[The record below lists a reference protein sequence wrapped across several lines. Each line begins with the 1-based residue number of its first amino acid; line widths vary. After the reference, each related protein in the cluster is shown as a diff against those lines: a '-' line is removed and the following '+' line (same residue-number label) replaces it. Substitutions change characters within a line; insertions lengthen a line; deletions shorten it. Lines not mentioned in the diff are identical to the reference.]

1 MAGSGEHPAVR
12 RTPSRGRSPAR
23 SSQLRNDCRPRHVQ
37 DDGDSPRRESSFLV
51 LPMLPIERHSGPAFA
66 GVYRYPPLKGMG
78 SSGNRYHT
86 LFIAFEIRLQYVVLR
101 LPNRRLDIRP
111 HVQESLVGLD
121 SEWEGHLTRWVL
133 AIQSEL
139 LTDTALP
146 PFPAAGGAPPEG
158 EALAS
163 ESDSRV
169 KGQMET
175 GDTADRA
182 TKNPQ
187 IARGRDVTSLGRSGV
202 PLTQPTAASAILVAS
217 ASM

>member
-1 MAGSGEHPAVR
+1 M
-12 RTPSRGRSPAR
+12 
-23 SSQLRNDCRPRHVQ
+23 
-37 DDGDSPRRESSFLV
+37 
-51 LPMLPIERHSGPAFA
+51 
-66 GVYRYPPLKGMG
+66 
-78 SSGNRYHT
+78 
-86 LFIAFEIRLQYVVLR
+86 
-101 LPNRRLDIRP
+101 
-111 HVQESLVGLD
+111 GLD